1 MTRALL
7 ACLLLTGCT
16 HEIVRYERVNVAVPV
31 LPEVPAHLLEDYPGG
46 LPRASEAGVICF
58 GEKDAKS
65 LQEWMLWHKLK
76 LDQFRGVLIN
86 D

>member
-1 MTRALL
+1 MIRAPLL
-7 ACLLLTGCT
+7 CLLLTGCT

-31 LPEVPAHLLEDYPGG
+31 LPEVPAHLLEDYPGD
-46 LPRASEAGVICF
+46 LPMASEAGVICF
-58 GEKDAKS
+58 VEQDAKA

-76 LDQFRGVLIN
+76 VNQLRGVLIN